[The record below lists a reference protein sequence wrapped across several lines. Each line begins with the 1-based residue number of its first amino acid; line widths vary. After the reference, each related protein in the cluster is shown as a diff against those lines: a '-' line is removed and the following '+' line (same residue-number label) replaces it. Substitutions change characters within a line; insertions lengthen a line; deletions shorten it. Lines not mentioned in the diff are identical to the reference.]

1 MQYNFKAYV
10 SAYHQEVTGSRF
22 LLRIEFPDGVKKT
35 ILIDCG
41 YFQEIE
47 YRVLNYVYDI
57 DPAIIDAVILTH
69 NHIDHTGLVPKLVRE
84 GYNGPVYMTAITREL
99 VGNFWKDCA
108 SMQEENAEYL
118 KQKFPNDA
126 WQFKPLYY
134 AEDASKA
141 VSLSVGLPLR
151 KEIEIIPGR
160 VYMTYYEN
168 GHLLG
173 AGMVHLRITAYRKQ
187 DIEYFFTGD
196 FKPSNP
202 FFKVPPLPR
211 KLLRRN
217 LVIMCESTYG
227 STQSKDIKKCL
238 KSNLAK
244 AFREGK
250 NILIG
255 AFAQGRMQEILYLL
269 KQMQEEGL
277 IPSRYRIRVDGNL
290 GLKTTAL
297 YREILSWYNPSMKD
311 FLPEGLEIVDCKSR
325 ENILEDENPVV
336 LVTTSGMLSNGPA
349 VTYVPIFIQDPNS
362 LIHLVGYAA
371 EETLARE
378 LLEAREKDEI
388 TIRGEVCKKRATV
401 LTTRECTS
409 HATEDQLFEE
419 LLDKFENPVAI
430 YINHG
435 AADVQTHFLKDV
447 RDRYPDMEHV
457 DCINRNVMYQ
467 FTMNGNRR
475 HWDLTI
481 KKMPSGLSKFG
492 LTKKSRDM
500 LKERKKEKGYTRGRS
515 TKKISSKHQR
525 CSRGK
530 GMRRR

>member
-1 MQYNFKAYV
+1 MSYNLKAYL

-22 LLRIEFPDGVKKT
+22 LLRIEFPDGEKST

-57 DPAIIDAVILTH
+57 NPEKIDAVILTH
-69 NHIDHTGLVPKLVRE
+69 NHVDHTGLVPKLVRE

-118 KQKFPNDA
+118 IQKFPNDA

-141 VSLSVGLPLR
+141 VSLSVGLPFR

-173 AGMVHLRITAYRKQ
+173 AGMVHLRIVAYRKQ
-187 DIEYFFTGD
+187 DLEFFFTGD
-196 FKPSNP
+196 YKPTNP
-202 FFKVPPLPR
+202 FFRVPPLPK
-211 KLLRRN
+211 KLLKRN
-217 LVIMCESTYG
+217 LIVICESTYG
-227 STQSKDIKKCL
+227 STRSSEIKKCL
-238 KSNLAK
+238 KTNLSK
-244 AFREGK
+244 AFKEHR

-255 AFAQGRMQEILYLL
+255 AFAQGRMQEMLLLL
-269 KQMQEEGL
+269 KQMQEDGL
-277 IPSRYRIRVDGNL
+277 IPKEYKIKLDGNL
-290 GLKTTAL
+290 GIKTTAI

-311 FLPEGLEIVDCKSR
+311 FMPEGLEIVEASTR
-325 ENILEDENPVV
+325 NNILDESPVV

-349 VTYVPIFIQDPNS
+349 VTYVPIFIEDPNS

-371 EETLARE
+371 EETLARDI
-378 LLEAREKDEI
+378 LEAENRDEI
-388 TIRGEVCKKRATV
+388 RIRKEVYRKRAKV
-401 LTTRECTS
+401 QSTRECTS
-409 HATEDQLFEE
+409 HATEDQLLE
-419 LLDKFENPVAI
+419 LLGLFENPVAF
-430 YINHG
+430 YVNHG
-435 AADVQTHFLKDV
+435 ATEVQKHFLQDI
-447 RDRYPDMEHV
+447 RDEFPDMENV
-457 DCINRNVMYQ
+457 DCINRNIMYQ

-475 HWDLTI
+475 RWDLVI

-492 LTKKSRDM
+492 LTKKSVDV
-500 LKERKKEKGYTRGRS
+500 LKTRKEKGYTRGH
-515 TKKISSKHQR
+515 TAKKIGRSKYQR
-525 CSRGK
+525 PREK
-530 GMRRR
+530 RRR